1 MGTSDAGGV
10 KRRKGRSWGRTR
22 AAGIVR
28 WTTSL
33 QSREDPPDGPVLHR
47 DRPSTPLPRPCTPSP
62 ARPPPG
68 FRGGRGEGRGLGYA
82 GRRRVGD
89 TLKCKLYE
97 SCLFGRTIS
106 QIKDGKRIFHF
117 VPSQSKRS
125 GCTPP
130 PAEWPQARPLCPF
143 PLKESKQF
151 SLLMPLRPD
160 GEEEP
165 LWPQ

>member
-1 MGTSDAGGV
+1 MGTSDAGVV

-97 SCLFGRTIS
+97 LFIWEDHLS
-106 QIKDGKRIFHF
+106 DK
-117 VPSQSKRS
+117 
-125 GCTPP
+125 
-130 PAEWPQARPLCPF
+130 
-143 PLKESKQF
+143 
-151 SLLMPLRPD
+151 
-160 GEEEP
+160 
-165 LWPQ
+165 